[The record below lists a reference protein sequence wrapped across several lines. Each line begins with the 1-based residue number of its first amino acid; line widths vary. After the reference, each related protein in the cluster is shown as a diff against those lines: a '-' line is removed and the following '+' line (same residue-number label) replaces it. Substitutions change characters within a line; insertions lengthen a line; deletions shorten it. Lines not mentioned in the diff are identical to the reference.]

1 MKCPC
6 CAAKI
11 GLFSPEMRTLGQ
23 TRACPHCGE
32 AVTVGVLPLR
42 FTLGFV
48 PVAVLAIVL
57 GVNGPIS
64 AGIAGGIGGAV
75 GMGLKRIKR

>member
-11 GLFSPEMRTLGQ
+11 GLFSPEMKTLGK
-23 TRACPHCGE
+23 TRTCPHCGE
-32 AVTVGVLPLR
+32 GVTVGVLPLR
-42 FTLGFV
+42 FTLGFA

-57 GVNGPIS
+57 GVSGPIS
-64 AGIAGGIGGAV
+64 AGIAGGIGGVV